1 MRALAMNKC
10 FGRNWLSSNYSFIVG
25 VDYKLPIW
33 SSNKNLLS
41 WTPCKLASI
50 DVNPRSNH
58 RSHQCV
64 KVYRFLDNIGRN
76 RRSSVEVD
84 KSLWSANLDYL
95 IEIRGRALVGK
106 INLCLRVASWWGSIT
121 VNWLMPDDIH
131 A

>member
-1 MRALAMNKC
+1 M
-10 FGRNWLSSNYSFIVG
+10 G

-33 SSNKNLLS
+33 SSNKDLLS
-41 WTPCKLASI
+41 WTPCNLVSI
-50 DVNPRSNH
+50 DISRRSNN
-58 RSHQCV
+58 RSHEFTRIHQYTV
-64 KVYRFLDNIGRN
+64 QVYGFLDNIGRN

-84 KSLWSANLDYL
+84 NSLWSTNLDYL

-121 VNWLMPDDIH
+121 VNWLMSDDIH